1 MLAVDNLCL
10 GYDSE
15 VVARDLNFVINE
27 KDYLCVVGENGSGK
41 TTLIKTILGLQK
53 QISGTIT
60 FSDDL
65 DRKELGY
72 LPQQSL
78 LNKDF
83 PATVYEIVL
92 SGFQTKSGLRPF
104 YTKKEKELALE
115 KMKKM
120 SIENLK
126 DRSFK
131 ELSGGQ
137 QQRVLLSRALCAAEK
152 VLVLDEPVAGL
163 DTKVSAEMYELL
175 KQLNNEGMTIIMISH
190 DVQKAIKYASHIL
203 HIGNSNYFGT
213 TKDYLNSEYGKHLS
227 KEKDGDQHD

>member
-53 QISGTIT
+53 QMSGTIT

-190 DVQKAIKYASHIL
+190 DVQTAIKYASHIL

-227 KEKDGDQHD
+227 DESEGDQHD